1 MEAATGIASGKF
13 GEGAEPIESM
23 EWLREFGERYLAA
36 WNALDP
42 DGVAGCVS
50 EDVVWIDPALAEP
63 AHGRQGVADFVRES
77 AVAFPDLS
85 FSLLGEPGIAE
96 DFRAAY
102 VPWLMTGT
110 NTGPIDP
117 PGFAATGKRLEVRGF
132 DVWQFRDR
140 LIWRYEAI
148 YDFTALARQLG
159 LMPPRGGF
167 AEKAMVR
174 AQRLRSKLPG

>member
-1 MEAATGIASGKF
+1 MEAATGTRI

-36 WNALDP
+36 WNSGDP
-42 DGVAGCVS
+42 AAVAACAH
-50 EDVVWIDPALAEP
+50 EDVVWVDPALAEP
-63 AHGRQGVADFVRES
+63 ASGRAAVADFVRQS
-77 AVAFPDLS
+77 VAAFPDMT
-85 FSLLGEPGIAE
+85 FSDPGEPAIA
-96 DFRAAY
+96 DDSRAAY

-117 PGFAATGKRLEVRGF
+117 PGFAATGKRIAVKGF
-132 DVWQFRDR
+132 DVWQFREG

-148 YDFTALARQLG
+148 YDFSAMARQLG

-167 AEKAMVR
+167 AEGALAR
-174 AQRLRSKLPG
+174 AQRLRSKLPF